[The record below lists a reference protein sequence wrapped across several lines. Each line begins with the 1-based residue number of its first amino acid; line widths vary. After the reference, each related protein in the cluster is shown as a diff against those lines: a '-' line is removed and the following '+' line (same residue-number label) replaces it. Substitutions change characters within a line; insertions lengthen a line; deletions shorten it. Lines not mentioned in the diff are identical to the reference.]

1 MTKMATANEVRDYAL
16 RTFIAPARRQ
26 GKQTV
31 SFSSADIHKGM
42 NLVQRYPLVCS
53 AIDADK
59 FLDYARVILVRR
71 EGPKQS
77 TTARWTF
84 DLR

>member
-1 MTKMATANEVRDYAL
+1 MATANEVREYVL
-16 RTFIAPARRQ
+16 KEFIEPARKQ
-26 GKQTV
+26 GKNTV
-31 SFSSADIHKGM
+31 SFTSSDVHKGM

-59 FLDYARVILVRR
+59 FLDYAKVNLVKR

-77 TTARWTF
+77 STAKWMF
-84 DLR
+84 GLW

>member
-1 MTKMATANEVRDYAL
+1 MATAEEVRRYAFKKIQEA
-16 RTFIAPARRQ
+16 RQKGEKTVTFTALE
-26 GKQTV
+26 
-31 SFSSADIHKGM
+31 IHKGM
-42 NLVQRYPLVCS
+42 GLTQRFPLVCS

-59 FLDYARVILVRR
+59 FLDYASVILISR

-84 DLR
+84 DLRR

>member
-1 MTKMATANEVRDYAL
+1 MATADEVRRYAFKKIQEAQQKGEKTI
-16 RTFIAPARRQ
+16 TFTALE
-26 GKQTV
+26 V
-31 SFSSADIHKGM
+31 HKGM
-42 NLVQRYPLVCS
+42 GLYQRYPLVCS

-59 FLDYARVILVRR
+59 FLDYASVILISR

-84 DLR
+84 DLRR

>member
-1 MTKMATANEVRDYAL
+1 MATANEVREYVL
-16 RTFIAPARRQ
+16 RTFILPARQR
-26 GKQTV
+26 GKKTV
-31 SFSSADIHKGM
+31 SFSSSDVHKGM

-53 AIDADK
+53 AIDAEK
-59 FLDYARVILVRR
+59 FLDYARVILAKR

>member
-1 MTKMATANEVRDYAL
+1 MATAVGFRQYA
-16 RTFIAPARRQ
+16 FKKIQEARQ
-26 GKQTV
+26 KGEKKI
-31 SFSSADIHKGM
+31 SFTALEIHKGM
-42 NLVQRYPLVCS
+42 GLNQRFPLVCS

-59 FLDYARVILVRR
+59 FLDYASVILIKR

-84 DLR
+84 DLRR

>member
-1 MTKMATANEVRDYAL
+1 LATADEVRRYAL
-16 RTFIAPARRQ
+16 KKIQEARQ
-26 GKQTV
+26 KGDKTISFTV
-31 SFSSADIHKGM
+31 LEIHKGM
-42 NLVQRYPLVCS
+42 VLNQCYPQVCS

-59 FLDYARVILVRR
+59 FLDYASVILIKR

-84 DLR
+84 DLRK

>member
-1 MTKMATANEVRDYAL
+1 MATAIDVRNYAI
-16 RTFIAPARRQ
+16 RNFVDPARRQ
-26 GKQTV
+26 GI
-31 SFSSADIHKGM
+31 SSVTFTATDIHKG
-42 NLVQRYPLVCS
+42 LGLERRFPLVCS

-59 FLDYARVILVRR
+59 FLDIAKVILVTR

-77 TTARWTF
+77 STVRWTF